1 MDLTNLYLDAF
12 GLLLNEEKTELL
24 RTRTSYLGTPILK
37 PITFLAKKFE
47 RLEDYGIR
55 DLGTYPTTP
64 ENKPKIEILPYGN
77 FTLPASS
84 IASFSRR
91 KILSKTPM
99 HNGRG
104 TIKQI
109 YGFEDYRITI
119 RGFLLPEPS
128 HPQGLTTIEAQEKA
142 LIKWDNAQGNIP
154 ILGEEFNGSRDIQA
168 IAIQDIDFPALRGKP
183 KIRPF
188 VINALSASHAE
199 EEADSFLEVI
209 KPKT

>member
-1 MDLTNLYLDAF
+1 MDLSNLYLDAF
-12 GLLLNEEKTELL
+12 GLRLNENETELL

-55 DLGTYPTTP
+55 DLGTYNPSP
-64 ENKPKIEILPYGN
+64 ANKAPVQIIEYAN

-91 KILSKTPM
+91 KIISKTPM
-99 HNGRG
+99 HNGTG
-104 TIKQI
+104 TMKQI

-128 HPQGLTTIEAQEKA
+128 QPQGLTTIEAQEKE
-142 LIKWDNAQGNIP
+142 LIKWDNALGNIP
-154 ILGEEFNGSRDIQA
+154 ILGEDFNGFRDIQA
-168 IAIQDIDFPALRGKP
+168 IAIQNIEFPALRGKE

-188 VINALSASHAE
+188 VINALSAPHAE
-199 EEADSFLEVI
+199 EAASGFIEVL
-209 KPKT
+209 KPKN